1 MEQNSS
7 AERNYNTI
15 SPSANWVLQMKG
27 YTTLPFARQTAE
39 MIAYPGKFNPDFE
52 NNDLG
57 FWGRTMHFE
66 MRYLSI
72 DQLLDDDPLH
82 NILELSSG
90 FSFRGLDYT
99 IRKDVHYIDTD
110 LPEMISKKK
119 DFISRLEP
127 GQAEKKGKLELVPLN
142 ALDEK
147 AFEETISRFDQG
159 PVAIVNEGLLLY
171 LDTHEKEKLCGLIH
185 DVLKERGG
193 YWITADVYLKVQHR
207 NINMN
212 IDDATKKFFE
222 EHNVEANR
230 FESFEEAEALFK
242 RTGFV
247 IEKEANVDYTRLSS
261 FPYVAKNAKPED
273 YERFRK
279 VGKIHA
285 TWKLRIADR

>member
-1 MEQNSS
+1 MEQNTL

-15 SPSANWVLQMKG
+15 SPSANWVLQMKAH
-27 YTTLPFARQTAE
+27 TTLPFARQTAE
-39 MIAYPGKFNPDFE
+39 MIAYPEKFTPDFE

-72 DQLLDDDPLH
+72 DQLLDDNPVR
-82 NILELSSG
+82 NIMELSSG

-119 DFISRLEP
+119 DLVDRLEQ
-127 GQAEKKGKLELVPLN
+127 GQAEKKGKLELLSLN

-147 AFEETISRFDQG
+147 SFEEIISHFEQG
-159 PVAIVNEGLLLY
+159 PIAIVNEGLLLY
-171 LDTHEKEKLCGLIH
+171 LNTQEKERLYRIIH
-185 DVLKERGG
+185 GVLKKRGG

-207 NINMN
+207 NLNMN

-230 FESFEEAEALFK
+230 FESFEEAEALFN

-247 IEKEANVDYTRLSS
+247 IDKEANVDYSGLSS
-261 FPYVAKNAKPED
+261 YPYVVKNAKPED

-285 TWKLRIADR
+285 TWRLRIADQ

>member
-39 MIAYPGKFNPDFE
+39 MIAYPGKFNPDVE

-119 DFISRLEP
+119 DFIGRLEQ
-127 GQAEKKGKLELVPLN
+127 GQAEKKGKLDLLPLN
-142 ALDEK
+142 ALDQK
-147 AFEETISRFDQG
+147 AFEEIISRFDQG
-159 PVAIVNEGLLLY
+159 PIAVVNEGLLLY
-171 LDTHEKEKLCGLIH
+171 LNTQEKEKLCKIIY

-212 IDDATKKFFE
+212 IDDATKKFF
-222 EHNVEANR
+222 
-230 FESFEEAEALFK
+230 
-242 RTGFV
+242 
-247 IEKEANVDYTRLSS
+247 
-261 FPYVAKNAKPED
+261 
-273 YERFRK
+273 
-279 VGKIHA
+279 
-285 TWKLRIADR
+285 